1 METETRAMARVTA
14 RLVPFLIFCYFIA
27 YLDRVNVGFAA
38 LQMNHALGL
47 SAGAFGFGA
56 GIFFIAYFFFEVP
69 SNLLLDKFGA
79 RRWIARIMFTWG
91 IVAGA
96 MAFIPDLSRYTG
108 ISSAHVFYGL
118 RILLGLAEAGFFP
131 GIIFL
136 LTLWFPAAYRGRVV
150 GYFMAAIPLST
161 VIGGPVSGAL
171 LSLDGRAGL
180 AGWQWLYLLE
190 AVPALVLSVVVP
202 FYLTDKPAEAAW
214 LKPDEREW
222 LVARQ
227 ARERAQRE
235 TAHAFSVREALTNR
249 RVLAIALIYFGA
261 NATNYGLSFF
271 LPQIVK
277 SFGLSNLQT
286 GFVTSLPYIVG
297 VIGMVYWGR
306 HSDRKLERKRHVA
319 IALLI
324 AAGGIAVSTALSN
337 PVLKMLSLSIAG
349 FGIFGCL
356 PIIWTLP
363 AAFLSGAAAAGGIA
377 AVNSLGNLSGFFGP
391 YVVGWIKDSTGSFG
405 AGLLCLAGAG
415 LVGVAAVLLL
425 HHDTALESGTAGPF
439 APPANGTGAGGGR
452 KALES

>member
-1 METETRAMARVTA
+1 MDLEARTMKRVTV
-14 RLVPFLIFCYFIA
+14 RLVPFLILCYFIA

-38 LQMNHALGL
+38 LQMNKALGL
-47 SAGAFGFGA
+47 SASAFGFGA

-69 SNLLLDKFGA
+69 SNLLLEKFGA

-91 IVAGA
+91 ILAGA
-96 MAFIPDLSRYTG
+96 MAYIPDIARFTGLSA
-108 ISSAHVFYGL
+108 AHVFYGL
-118 RILLGLAEAGFFP
+118 RILLGVAEAGFFP

-161 VIGGPVSGAL
+161 VIGGPISGAL
-171 LSLDGRAGL
+171 LSMDGFAGL
-180 AGWQWLYLLE
+180 AGWQWVYLIE
-190 AVPALVLSVVVP
+190 AAPALVLAFVVLS
-202 FYLTDKPAEAAW
+202 YLTDKPADATWLAA
-214 LKPDEREW
+214 DERGW

-227 ARERAQRE
+227 AQERAHRE
-235 TAHAFSVREALTNR
+235 AVHTFSVKEALFNP
-249 RVLAIALIYFGA
+249 RVLAVALIYFGA

-277 SFGLSNLQT
+277 SFGLTNLQT

-297 VIGMVYWGR
+297 VISMVFWGR

-319 IALLI
+319 IALLV
-324 AAGGIAVSTALSN
+324 AAGGIAAAAGLDN
-337 PVLKMLSLSIAG
+337 PVQKMIALSIAG

-356 PIIWTLP
+356 PVIWTLP
-363 AAFLSGAAAAGGIA
+363 ASFLSGAAAAGGIA
-377 AVNSLGNLSGFFGP
+377 AVNSLGNLAGFFGP
-391 YVVGWIKDSTGSFG
+391 YAMGWIKDSTGGFG

-425 HHDTALESGTAGPF
+425 HHDPSLEASAGGSDREV
-439 APPANGTGAGGGR
+439 AGTGEVAR
-452 KALES
+452 S